1 MVKLVVITGATG
13 KQGGSVVNAFL
24 RDPSFKVRATVR
36 DPSSTAAKELSAK
49 GVEVLRGD
57 INDEE
62 TLMEAFKV
70 FEWKSL
76 FAAFSNKVLKGANY
90 IYAMTGDMYLL
101 HALSSNT

>member
-24 RDPSFKVRATVR
+24 RDPLFKVRAIAR
-36 DPSSTAAKELSAK
+36 DPSSTAAKELAAK

-62 TLMEAFKV
+62 TLVKAFKV
-70 FEWKSL
+70 FHWENFCSLYSLTKSNRVPTI
-76 FAAFSNKVLKGANY
+76 S
-90 IYAMTGDMYLL
+90 MR
-101 HALSSNT
+101 